1 MEVINDP
8 AYRGNVASNIRALAS
23 NPVLQDRYDVALQN
37 YNDAYAAAM
46 DSQGDNLMDKADLP
60 VFNIDDYVRSCA
72 EASTASPASTYA
84 ARTREIQSR
93 WGDLIGARVAENDLG
108 LDIG

>member
-8 AYRGNVASNIRALAS
+8 AYRGKVASNIRALAS

-37 YNDAYAAAM
+37 YNDAYAAVM

-60 VFNIDDYVRSCA
+60 AFDVDTYIKSCA
-72 EASTASPASTYA
+72 KTAGASPVNAYA
-84 ARTREIQSR
+84 ARTREIQAR
-93 WGDLIGARVAENDLG
+93 WGDLLERLAAGQGFGFDMT
-108 LDIG
+108 